1 MATIKRS
8 NIALLNDKLTV
19 TIAKED
25 YIKGFETSL
34 KKYSKTA
41 NIPGFRKG
49 MVPAGLIKKMYGQS
63 VFQDEVIKTVEKE
76 MNQYIAK
83 EKLEIFA
90 QPLPVTAEFPN
101 MDVNN
106 PSSYDFSFEVG
117 LKPAFTIDTK
127 GIKATRYKIEATDDM
142 VNAEVERLQIRN
154 GNMTEPEVSE
164 SEENVLNV
172 TFIESDKDGNDIE
185 GGIKKDNSLLIKYF
199 SEKQRKQFIGLKNDD
214 TVVIQLKKAFDDKE
228 LDIILNDLALTKAD
242 AEKYFKLL
250 ITKVG
255 LVEKAPLDET
265 LFTVTYPNQA
275 ITNEAE
281 FKAAV
286 KQDIEGYYAQ
296 QAKNQ
301 VHDQIYHGL
310 IEQTKM
316 DFPVAFLKRWLQKG
330 GDKQRTEEEAEKEY
344 PVFQDQLKWTVIS
357 TQLITDH
364 KVEVVAEDLKNFA
377 KQQLMSY
384 MGGQLGALGDNDQW
398 LEDYAARM
406 MQDRKFV
413 EDSYHRIST
422 DKLFNALEA
431 EVTAKEEPIA
441 AEKFAD
447 LLNNH
452 KH

>member
-1 MATIKRS
+1 MATIKRT
-8 NIALLNDKLTV
+8 NIAPLNDKLTV
-19 TIAKED
+19 TISKAD
-25 YIKGFETSL
+25 YFNAYETSL
-34 KKYSKTA
+34 KKHAKTA

-49 MVPAGLIKKMYGQS
+49 MVPAGMIKKMYGQS
-63 VFQDEVIKTVEKE
+63 VFTDVILKTVENE

-83 EKLEIFA
+83 EKIDIFA
-90 QPLPVTAEFPN
+90 QPLPLETTFAN
-101 MDVNN
+101 MDQNN
-106 PSSYDFSFEVG
+106 PTDYDFSFEIG
-117 LKPAFTIDTK
+117 LKPSFEVKTK
-127 GIKATRYKIEATDDM
+127 DIKVKRYKIQVTDDM
-142 VNAEVERLQIRN
+142 IQNEVERLQIRN
-154 GNMTEPEVSE
+154 GNMTEPETATSE
-164 SEENVLNV
+164 DNVLNV
-172 TFIESDKDGNDIE
+172 TFIESDKEGNEVE

-199 SEKQRKQFIGLKNDD
+199 SEKQRKEFIGKKNDD
-214 TVVIQLKKAFDDKE
+214 TVVIQLKKAFEDKE
-228 LDIILNDLALTKAD
+228 LDIILNDLALTKDD
-242 AEKYFKLL
+242 AEKYFKLV

-265 LFTVTYPNQA
+265 LFTVCYPNQA
-275 ITNEAE
+275 IANEAE
-281 FKAAV
+281 FKAAI
-286 KQDIEGYYAQ
+286 KKDIEGYYDQ

-301 VHDQIYHGL
+301 VHDQIYHSL

-316 DFPVAFLKRWLQKG
+316 DFPAAFLKRWLQKG
-330 GDKQRTEEEAEKEY
+330 GEKQRTEEEAEKEY
-344 PVFQDQLKWTVIS
+344 PIFQDQLKWTVIS
-357 TQLITDH
+357 TQLIADH

>member
-1 MATIKRS
+1 MI
-8 NIALLNDKLTV
+8 
-19 TIAKED
+19 
-25 YIKGFETSL
+25 
-34 KKYSKTA
+34 
-41 NIPGFRKG
+41 
-49 MVPAGLIKKMYGQS
+49 QS
-63 VFQDEVIKTVEKE
+63 
-76 MNQYIAK
+76 
-83 EKLEIFA
+83 
-90 QPLPVTAEFPN
+90 
-101 MDVNN
+101 
-106 PSSYDFSFEVG
+106 
-117 LKPAFTIDTK
+117 
-127 GIKATRYKIEATDDM
+127 
-142 VNAEVERLQIRN
+142 EVERLQIRN
-154 GNMTEPEVSE
+154 GNMTEPETSTSE
-164 SEENVLNV
+164 DNVLNV
-172 TFIESDKDGNDIE
+172 TFIESDKDGNEIE

-228 LDIILNDLALTKAD
+228 LDIILNDLALTKDD

-364 KVEVVAEDLKNFA
+364 KVEVVAEDLKSFA

>member
-1 MATIKRS
+1 MI
-8 NIALLNDKLTV
+8 
-19 TIAKED
+19 
-25 YIKGFETSL
+25 
-34 KKYSKTA
+34 
-41 NIPGFRKG
+41 
-49 MVPAGLIKKMYGQS
+49 QS
-63 VFQDEVIKTVEKE
+63 
-76 MNQYIAK
+76 
-83 EKLEIFA
+83 
-90 QPLPVTAEFPN
+90 
-101 MDVNN
+101 
-106 PSSYDFSFEVG
+106 
-117 LKPAFTIDTK
+117 
-127 GIKATRYKIEATDDM
+127 
-142 VNAEVERLQIRN
+142 EVERLQIRN
-154 GNMTEPEVSE
+154 GNMTEPETSTSE
-164 SEENVLNV
+164 DNVLNV
-172 TFIESDKDGNDIE
+172 TFIESDKDGNEIE

-228 LDIILNDLALTKAD
+228 LDIILNDLALTKDD

>member
-1 MATIKRS
+1 
-8 NIALLNDKLTV
+8 
-19 TIAKED
+19 
-25 YIKGFETSL
+25 
-34 KKYSKTA
+34 
-41 NIPGFRKG
+41 
-49 MVPAGLIKKMYGQS
+49 
-63 VFQDEVIKTVEKE
+63 
-76 MNQYIAK
+76 
-83 EKLEIFA
+83 
-90 QPLPVTAEFPN
+90 
-101 MDVNN
+101 MDHNN
-106 PSSYDFSFEVG
+106 PTDYDFSFEIG
-117 LKPAFTIDTK
+117 LKPKFE
-127 GIKATRYKIEATDDM
+127 IKAKDIKVKRYKVQVTDEM
-142 VNAEVERLQIRN
+142 IQSEVERLQIRN
-154 GNMTEPEVSE
+154 GNMTEPETSTSE
-164 SEENVLNV
+164 DNVLNV
-172 TFIESDKDGNDIE
+172 TFIESDKDGNEIE

-228 LDIILNDLALTKAD
+228 LDIILNDLALTKDD

>member
-1 MATIKRS
+1 MI
-8 NIALLNDKLTV
+8 
-19 TIAKED
+19 
-25 YIKGFETSL
+25 
-34 KKYSKTA
+34 
-41 NIPGFRKG
+41 
-49 MVPAGLIKKMYGQS
+49 QS
-63 VFQDEVIKTVEKE
+63 
-76 MNQYIAK
+76 
-83 EKLEIFA
+83 
-90 QPLPVTAEFPN
+90 
-101 MDVNN
+101 
-106 PSSYDFSFEVG
+106 
-117 LKPAFTIDTK
+117 
-127 GIKATRYKIEATDDM
+127 
-142 VNAEVERLQIRN
+142 EVERLQIRN
-154 GNMTEPEVSE
+154 GNMTEPEMSTSE
-164 SEENVLNV
+164 DNVLNV
-172 TFIESDKDGNDIE
+172 TFIESDKDGHEIE

-199 SEKQRKQFIGLKNDD
+199 SEKQRAQFIGKKNEDS
-214 TVVIQLKKAFDDKE
+214 VVIQLSKAFDDKE
-228 LDIILNDLALTKAD
+228 LDIILNDLALTNND
-242 AEKYFKLL
+242 AEKYFKLV

-286 KQDIEGYYAQ
+286 KQDIEGYYDQ

-357 TQLITDH
+357 TQLIADH
-364 KVEVVAEDLKNFA
+364 KVEVVAEDLKSFA

-441 AEKFAD
+441 AEKFED

>member
-1 MATIKRS
+1 MIQ
-8 NIALLNDKLTV
+8 
-19 TIAKED
+19 
-25 YIKGFETSL
+25 G
-34 KKYSKTA
+34 
-41 NIPGFRKG
+41 
-49 MVPAGLIKKMYGQS
+49 
-63 VFQDEVIKTVEKE
+63 
-76 MNQYIAK
+76 
-83 EKLEIFA
+83 
-90 QPLPVTAEFPN
+90 
-101 MDVNN
+101 
-106 PSSYDFSFEVG
+106 
-117 LKPAFTIDTK
+117 
-127 GIKATRYKIEATDDM
+127 
-142 VNAEVERLQIRN
+142 EVERLQIRN
-154 GNMTEPEVSE
+154 GNMTEPETSTSE
-164 SEENVLNV
+164 DNVLNV
-172 TFIESDKDGNDIE
+172 TFIESDKDGNEIE

-199 SEKQRKQFIGLKNDD
+199 SEKQRKQFIGLKNED

-228 LDIILNDLALTKAD
+228 LDIILNDLALTKDD

-301 VHDQIYHGL
+301 IYHGL

-357 TQLITDH
+357 TQLIADH
-364 KVEVVAEDLKNFA
+364 KIEVVAEDLKNFA

>member
-1 MATIKRS
+1 MI
-8 NIALLNDKLTV
+8 
-19 TIAKED
+19 
-25 YIKGFETSL
+25 
-34 KKYSKTA
+34 
-41 NIPGFRKG
+41 
-49 MVPAGLIKKMYGQS
+49 QS
-63 VFQDEVIKTVEKE
+63 
-76 MNQYIAK
+76 
-83 EKLEIFA
+83 
-90 QPLPVTAEFPN
+90 
-101 MDVNN
+101 
-106 PSSYDFSFEVG
+106 
-117 LKPAFTIDTK
+117 
-127 GIKATRYKIEATDDM
+127 
-142 VNAEVERLQIRN
+142 EVERLQIRN
-154 GNMTEPEVSE
+154 GNMTEPETSTSE
-164 SEENVLNV
+164 DNVLNV
-172 TFIESDKDGNDIE
+172 TFIESDKDGNEIE

-214 TVVIQLKKAFDDKE
+214 NVVIQLKKAFDDKE
-228 LDIILNDLALTKAD
+228 LDIILNDLALTKDD

-364 KVEVVAEDLKNFA
+364 KIEVVAEDLKNFA

-431 EVTAKEEPIA
+431 EVTSKEEPIA